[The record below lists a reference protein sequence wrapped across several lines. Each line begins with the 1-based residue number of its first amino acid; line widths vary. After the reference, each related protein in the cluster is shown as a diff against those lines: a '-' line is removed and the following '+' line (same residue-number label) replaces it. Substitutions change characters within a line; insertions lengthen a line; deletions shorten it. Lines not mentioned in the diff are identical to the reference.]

1 MLSYSEVCC
10 IFNRFAKILVLHQRK
25 QKDERSYG
33 MKFFLL
39 ALKNNRPVFIR
50 YNTFSQV
57 INIQEWTKKIVE
69 DSLYKI

>member
-1 MLSYSEVCC
+1 M
-10 IFNRFAKILVLHQRK
+10 VLHQRK
-25 QKDERSYG
+25 QKDERSYR

-50 YNTFSQV
+50 YNTFSQI

-69 DSLYKI
+69 DSLYKIRRDMVCLQQTIPLQIF